1 MDNTRVNSMLT
12 MPIGKLLRKFTPPA
26 MIAMSA
32 NAVLNIFEIIIL
44 GIGVGIDAFAALACT
59 FPIIILIS
67 AFASL
72 VNTGTASKIAMLY
85 AENNQEQALKTFGNS
100 VILLVSFGALLTAV
114 LEIFLEDILRLC
126 GASDVTLPYALVY
139 MRIMLVSTVVLFS
152 MQSMG
157 RLLHIQSRPKV
168 QMMLQI
174 GGITGNVILS
184 VIFVFVFKWG
194 MKGVALASIMCESV
208 SWILYIK
215 IFSNKKA
222 FLHFTKRGFCVDFS
236 LIKEIL
242 SIGVSPFAI
251 NACGC
256 VVALMINL
264 SLIEV
269 AGEQRDM
276 YLGSYAIVQRITQV
290 LISLIS
296 GLGLAMQ
303 IITSINI
310 AKQNYIRVR
319 GVLMQSIFN
328 AFIIMCIGY
337 GFISIFADGLMSI
350 FTTDKQMIEIGA
362 TALIIGLCTFPF
374 VGSQMV
380 AVSFFQ
386 TIRRPRASMIIS
398 LTRQLLFL
406 IPMLVILPH
415 LIGVTGVWWSM
426 ALADVASVTISW
438 IMLYTETKKLS
449 L

>member
-72 VNTGTASKIAMLY
+72 VNTGTASKITMLY

-100 VILLVSFGALLTAV
+100 FIMLVSFGALLTAV

-157 RLLHIQSRPKV
+157 RLLHIQGRPKV

-174 GGITGNVILS
+174 GGIIGNVILS

-215 IFSNKKA
+215 VFSNKKA

-337 GFISIFADGLMSI
+337 GVISIFADGLMSI

>member
-1 MDNTRVNSMLT
+1 

-72 VNTGTASKIAMLY
+72 VNTGTASKITMLY

-100 VILLVSFGALLTAV
+100 FIMLVSFGALLTAV

-157 RLLHIQSRPKV
+157 RLLHIQGRPKV

-174 GGITGNVILS
+174 GGITGDVILS
-184 VIFVFVFKWG
+184 IIFVLVFKWG

-215 IFSNKKA
+215 VFSNKKA

-406 IPMLVILPH
+406 IPMLIILPH

>member
-100 VILLVSFGALLTAV
+100 FIMLVSFGALLTAV

-157 RLLHIQSRPKV
+157 RLLHIQGRPKV

>member
-100 VILLVSFGALLTAV
+100 FIMLVSFGALLTAV

-157 RLLHIQSRPKV
+157 RLLHIQGRPKV

-174 GGITGNVILS
+174 GGIIGNVILS

-215 IFSNKKA
+215 VFSNKKA

-386 TIRRPRASMIIS
+386 TIRRPRTSMIIS

-406 IPMLVILPH
+406 IPMLIILPH
-415 LIGVTGVWWSM
+415 LIGVKGVWWSM

>member
-26 MIAMSA
+26 IIAMSS
-32 NAVLNIFEIIIL
+32 NAVFNIFEIIIL

-72 VNTGTASKIAMLY
+72 VNTGTASKITMLY

-100 VILLVSFGALLTAV
+100 FIMLVSFGALLTAV

-157 RLLHIQSRPKV
+157 RLLHIQGRPKV

-174 GGITGNVILS
+174 GGIIGNVILS

-215 IFSNKKA
+215 VFSNKKA

-362 TALIIGLCTFPF
+362 TALVIGLCTFPF
-374 VGSQMV
+374 VGSQMI

-386 TIRRPRASMIIS
+386 TIRRPRTSMIIS

-406 IPMLVILPH
+406 IPMLIILPH

>member
-26 MIAMSA
+26 MIAMSS
-32 NAVLNIFEIIIL
+32 NAVFNIFEIIIL

-72 VNTGTASKIAMLY
+72 VNTGTASKITMLY

-100 VILLVSFGALLTAV
+100 FIMLVSFGALLTAV

-157 RLLHIQSRPKV
+157 RLLHIQGRPKV

-174 GGITGNVILS
+174 GGIIGNVILS

-215 IFSNKKA
+215 VFSNKKA

-362 TALIIGLCTFPF
+362 TALVIGLCTFPF
-374 VGSQMV
+374 VGSQMI

-386 TIRRPRASMIIS
+386 TIRRSRTSMIIS

-406 IPMLVILPH
+406 IPMLIILPH

>member
-100 VILLVSFGALLTAV
+100 FIMLVSFGALLTAV

-157 RLLHIQSRPKV
+157 RLLHIQGRPKV

-184 VIFVFVFKWG
+184 VIFVLVFKWG

-215 IFSNKKA
+215 VFSNKKA

-449 L
+449 V

>member
-222 FLHFTKRGFCVDFS
+222 FLHFTKRGFCVDFC

-337 GFISIFADGLMSI
+337 GFISIFADELMSI

-386 TIRRPRASMIIS
+386 TIRRPRVSMIIS

-406 IPMLVILPH
+406 IPMLIILPH

>member
-72 VNTGTASKIAMLY
+72 VNTGTASKITMLY

-100 VILLVSFGALLTAV
+100 FIMLVSFGALLTAV

-157 RLLHIQSRPKV
+157 RLLHIQGRPKV

-215 IFSNKKA
+215 VFSNKKA

-337 GFISIFADGLMSI
+337 GFISVFADGLMSI

>member
-100 VILLVSFGALLTAV
+100 FILLVSFGALLTAV

-157 RLLHIQSRPKV
+157 RLLHIQSRPQV

-215 IFSNKKA
+215 VFSNKKA

-350 FTTDKQMIEIGA
+350 FTTDRQMIEIGA

-406 IPMLVILPH
+406 IPMLIILPH

>member
-26 MIAMSA
+26 IIAMSS
-32 NAVLNIFEIIIL
+32 NAVFNIFEIIIL

-72 VNTGTASKIAMLY
+72 VNTGTASKITMLY

-100 VILLVSFGALLTAV
+100 FIMLVSFGALLTAV

-157 RLLHIQSRPKV
+157 RLLHIQGRPKL

-215 IFSNKKA
+215 VFSNKKA

>member
-100 VILLVSFGALLTAV
+100 FILLVSFGALLTAV

-139 MRIMLVSTVVLFS
+139 MRIMLISTVVLFS

-157 RLLHIQSRPKV
+157 RLLHIQSRPQV

-215 IFSNKKA
+215 VFSNRKA

-406 IPMLVILPH
+406 IPMLIILPH

>member
-100 VILLVSFGALLTAV
+100 FILLVSFGALLTAV

-157 RLLHIQSRPKV
+157 RLLHIQGRPKV

-174 GGITGNVILS
+174 GGIIGNVILS

-215 IFSNKKA
+215 VFSNKKA

-276 YLGSYAIVQRITQV
+276 YLGSYAVVQRITQV

-310 AKQNYIRVR
+310 SKQNYIRVR

-328 AFIIMCIGY
+328 AFIIMSIGY
-337 GFISIFADGLMSI
+337 GFVAFFAEGLMSI
-350 FTTDKQMIEIGA
+350 FTMDKQMIEVGA
-362 TALIIGLCTFPF
+362 TALVIGLCTFPF

-386 TIRRPRASMIIS
+386 TIRRPRVSMIIS

>member
-1 MDNTRVNSMLT
+1 

-157 RLLHIQSRPKV
+157 RLLHIQGRPKV

-184 VIFVFVFKWG
+184 VIFVLVFKWG

-386 TIRRPRASMIIS
+386 TIRRPRVSMIIS

>member
-157 RLLHIQSRPKV
+157 RLLHIQGRPKV

-184 VIFVFVFKWG
+184 VIFVLVFKWG

-215 IFSNKKA
+215 VFSNKKA

-303 IITSINI
+303 IVTSINI

>member
-1 MDNTRVNSMLT
+1 

-100 VILLVSFGALLTAV
+100 FILLVSFGALLTAV

-126 GASDVTLPYALVY
+126 GASDVTLPYALEY
-139 MRIMLVSTVVLFS
+139 MRIMLIATFVLFS

-157 RLLHIQSRPKV
+157 RLLHIQGRPKV

-174 GGITGNVILS
+174 GGITGDVILS
-184 VIFVFVFKWG
+184 IIFVLVFKWG
-194 MKGVALASIMCESV
+194 MKGVALASIICEGI
-208 SWILYIK
+208 SWLLYLK
-215 IFSNKKA
+215 IFSDSKA
-222 FLHFTKRGFCVDFS
+222 FVHFTKRGFRIDIS
-236 LIKEIL
+236 LMKEIL
-242 SIGVSPFAI
+242 SIGISPFAI

-269 AGEQRDM
+269 AGEQGDM

-406 IPMLVILPH
+406 IPMLIILPH

>member
-157 RLLHIQSRPKV
+157 RLLHIQGRPKV

-174 GGITGNVILS
+174 GGIIGNVILS

-215 IFSNKKA
+215 VFSNKKA

-256 VVALMINL
+256 VVALVINL

-319 GVLMQSIFN
+319 GFLMQSIFN

>member
-12 MPIGKLLRKFTPPA
+12 MPTGKLLRKFTPPA
-26 MIAMSA
+26 MIAMSS
-32 NAVLNIFEIIIL
+32 NAVFNIFEIIIL

-72 VNTGTASKIAMLY
+72 VNTGTASKITMLY

-100 VILLVSFGALLTAV
+100 FIMLVSFGALLTAV

-157 RLLHIQSRPKV
+157 RLLHIQGRPKV

-174 GGITGNVILS
+174 GGIIGNVILS

-215 IFSNKKA
+215 VFSNKKA

-386 TIRRPRASMIIS
+386 TIRRPRTSMIIS

-406 IPMLVILPH
+406 IPMLIILPH

>member
-157 RLLHIQSRPKV
+157 RLLHIQGRPKV

-184 VIFVFVFKWG
+184 VIFVLVFKWG

-215 IFSNKKA
+215 VFSNKKA

-350 FTTDKQMIEIGA
+350 FTTDRQMIEIGA

>member
-126 GASDVTLPYALVY
+126 GASDVTLPYAIVY

>member
-100 VILLVSFGALLTAV
+100 FILLVSFGALLTAV

-157 RLLHIQSRPKV
+157 RLLHIQSRPQV

-215 IFSNKKA
+215 VFSNKKA

-406 IPMLVILPH
+406 IPMLIILPH

>member
-100 VILLVSFGALLTAV
+100 FILLVSFGALLTAV

-126 GASDVTLPYALVY
+126 GDSDVTLPYALVY

-157 RLLHIQSRPKV
+157 RLLHIQGRPKV

-215 IFSNKKA
+215 VFSNKKA

-256 VVALMINL
+256 VVALVINL

-406 IPMLVILPH
+406 IPMLIILPH

>member
-12 MPIGKLLRKFTPPA
+12 MPIGKLLKKFTPPA

-157 RLLHIQSRPKV
+157 RLLHIQGRPKV

-174 GGITGNVILS
+174 GGITSNVILS

-215 IFSNKKA
+215 VFSNKKA

-296 GLGLAMQ
+296 GLGLALQ

>member
-26 MIAMSA
+26 MIAMSS
-32 NAVLNIFEIIIL
+32 NAVFNIFEIIIL

-72 VNTGTASKIAMLY
+72 VNTGTASKITMLY

-100 VILLVSFGALLTAV
+100 FIMLVSFGALLTAV

-157 RLLHIQSRPKV
+157 RLLHIQGRPKV

-174 GGITGNVILS
+174 GGIIGNVILS

-215 IFSNKKA
+215 VFSNKKA
-222 FLHFTKRGFCVDFS
+222 FLHFTKRGFYVDFS

-386 TIRRPRASMIIS
+386 TIRRPRTSMIIS

-406 IPMLVILPH
+406 IPMLIILPH
-415 LIGVTGVWWSM
+415 LIGVKGVWWSM

>member
-12 MPIGKLLRKFTPPA
+12 MPIGKLLKKFTPPA

-100 VILLVSFGALLTAV
+100 VIMLVSFGALLTAV

-157 RLLHIQSRPKV
+157 RLLHIQGRPKV

-174 GGITGNVILS
+174 GGITSNVILS
-184 VIFVFVFKWG
+184 IIFVFVFKWG

-215 IFSNKKA
+215 VFSNKKA

-296 GLGLAMQ
+296 GLGLALQ

-406 IPMLVILPH
+406 IPMLIILPH

>member
-100 VILLVSFGALLTAV
+100 FILLVSFGALLTAV

-386 TIRRPRASMIIS
+386 TIRRPRVSMIIS

>member
-100 VILLVSFGALLTAV
+100 FILLVSFGALLTAV

-157 RLLHIQSRPKV
+157 RLLHIQGRPKV

-174 GGITGNVILS
+174 GGITGDVILS
-184 VIFVFVFKWG
+184 IIFVLVFKWG
-194 MKGVALASIMCESV
+194 MKGVALASIICEGI
-208 SWILYIK
+208 SWLLYLK
-215 IFSNKKA
+215 IFSDSKA
-222 FLHFTKRGFCVDFS
+222 FVHFTKRGFRIDIS
-236 LIKEIL
+236 LMKEIL

-406 IPMLVILPH
+406 IPMLIILPH

>member
-1 MDNTRVNSMLT
+1 

-26 MIAMSA
+26 MIAMSS
-32 NAVLNIFEIIIL
+32 NAVFNIFEIIIL

-157 RLLHIQSRPKV
+157 RLLHIQGRPKV

-215 IFSNKKA
+215 VFSNKKA

-374 VGSQMV
+374 VGSQIV

-386 TIRRPRASMIIS
+386 TIRRPRTSMIIS

-406 IPMLVILPH
+406 IPMLIILPH

>member
-32 NAVLNIFEIIIL
+32 NAVFNIFEIIIL

-100 VILLVSFGALLTAV
+100 FILLVSFGALLTAV
-114 LEIFLEDILRLC
+114 LEVFLEDILRLC

-139 MRIMLVSTVVLFS
+139 MRIMLISTVVLFS

-157 RLLHIQSRPKV
+157 RLLHIQGRPQV

-350 FTTDKQMIEIGA
+350 FTTDRQMIEIGA

-398 LTRQLLFL
+398 LTRQLLL
-406 IPMLVILPH
+406 LLPMLIILPD

>member
-100 VILLVSFGALLTAV
+100 FILLVSFGALLTAV

-157 RLLHIQSRPKV
+157 RLLHIQGRPKV

-215 IFSNKKA
+215 VFSNKKA

-303 IITSINI
+303 IVTSINI

>member
-100 VILLVSFGALLTAV
+100 FIMLVSFGALLTAV
-114 LEIFLEDILRLC
+114 LEIFLEDILRLS

-157 RLLHIQSRPKV
+157 RLLHIQGRPKV

-174 GGITGNVILS
+174 GGITSNVILS
-184 VIFVFVFKWG
+184 IIFVFVFKWG
-194 MKGVALASIMCESV
+194 MKGVALASIICESV

-215 IFSNKKA
+215 VFSNKKA

-296 GLGLAMQ
+296 GLGLALQ

-337 GFISIFADGLMSI
+337 GFISIFADELMSI

-386 TIRRPRASMIIS
+386 TIQRPRASMIIS

>member
-157 RLLHIQSRPKV
+157 RLLHIQGRPKV

-184 VIFVFVFKWG
+184 VIFVLVFKWG

-215 IFSNKKA
+215 VFSNKKA

-350 FTTDKQMIEIGA
+350 FTTDRQMIEIGA

-386 TIRRPRASMIIS
+386 TIRRPRVSMIIS

>member
-26 MIAMSA
+26 IIAMSS
-32 NAVLNIFEIIIL
+32 NAVFNIFEIIIL

-72 VNTGTASKIAMLY
+72 VNTGTASKITMLY

-100 VILLVSFGALLTAV
+100 FIMLVSFGALLTAV

-157 RLLHIQSRPKV
+157 RLLHIQGRPKV

-174 GGITGNVILS
+174 GGIIGNVILS

-215 IFSNKKA
+215 VFSNKKA

-406 IPMLVILPH
+406 IPMLIILPH

-438 IMLYTETKKLS
+438 IMLYMETKKLS

>member
-26 MIAMSA
+26 MIAMSS
-32 NAVLNIFEIIIL
+32 NAVFNIFEIIIL

-72 VNTGTASKIAMLY
+72 VNTGTASKITMLY

-100 VILLVSFGALLTAV
+100 FIMLVSFGALLTAV

-157 RLLHIQSRPKV
+157 RLLHIQGRPKV

-174 GGITGNVILS
+174 GGIIGNVILS

-215 IFSNKKA
+215 VFSNKKA

>member
-12 MPIGKLLRKFTPPA
+12 MPIGKLLKKFTPPA

-100 VILLVSFGALLTAV
+100 VIMLVSFGALLTAV

-157 RLLHIQSRPKV
+157 RLLHIQGRPKV

-174 GGITGNVILS
+174 GGITSNVILS

-215 IFSNKKA
+215 VFSNKKA
-222 FLHFTKRGFCVDFS
+222 FLHFTKRGFRIDFS

-296 GLGLAMQ
+296 GLGLALQ

>member
-157 RLLHIQSRPKV
+157 RLLHIQGRPKV

-184 VIFVFVFKWG
+184 VIFVLVFKWG

-215 IFSNKKA
+215 VFSNKKA

-236 LIKEIL
+236 LIKDIL

-386 TIRRPRASMIIS
+386 TIRRPRVSMIIS

>member
-1 MDNTRVNSMLT
+1 MDNTRVNIMLT
-12 MPIGKLLRKFTPPA
+12 MPIGKLLRRFTPPA
-26 MIAMSA
+26 MLAMSA
-32 NAVLNIFEIIIL
+32 NAVLNIFEIFIL
-44 GIGVGIDAFAALACT
+44 GIGVGIDSFAALTCT

-67 AFASL
+67 AFAAL
-72 VNTGTASKIAMLY
+72 VNTGTASKVAMLY
-85 AENNQEQALKTFGNS
+85 AENKQEQALKTFGNS
-100 VILLVSFGALLTAV
+100 FLLMIGLGVLITVV

-157 RLLHIQSRPKV
+157 RLLHIQGRPKV

-174 GGITGNVILS
+174 GGITGDVILS
-184 VIFVFVFKWG
+184 IVFVLVFKWG
-194 MKGVALASIMCESV
+194 MKGVALASIICEGI
-208 SWILYIK
+208 SWLLYLK
-215 IFSNKKA
+215 IFSDSKA
-222 FLHFTKRGFCVDFS
+222 FVHFTKRGLRIDIS
-236 LIKEIL
+236 LMKEIL
-242 SIGVSPFAI
+242 SIGISPFAI

-269 AGEQRDM
+269 AGEQGDM

-319 GVLMQSIFN
+319 GVLMQSIFH
-328 AFIIMCIGY
+328 AFFIMCIGY

-406 IPMLVILPH
+406 IPMLIILPH

>member
-157 RLLHIQSRPKV
+157 RLLHIQGRPKV

-184 VIFVFVFKWG
+184 VIFVLVFKWG

-215 IFSNKKA
+215 VFSNKKA
-222 FLHFTKRGFCVDFS
+222 FLHFTKRGFCIDFS

-328 AFIIMCIGY
+328 AFIIMSVGY
-337 GFISIFADGLMSI
+337 GVIAIFANELMSI
-350 FTTDKQMIEIGA
+350 FTTNQQMIEIGM

-406 IPMLVILPH
+406 IPMLIILPH

>member
-12 MPIGKLLRKFTPPA
+12 MPIGKLLKKFTPPA

-100 VILLVSFGALLTAV
+100 FILLVSFGALLTAV

-157 RLLHIQSRPKV
+157 RLLHIQSRPQV

-215 IFSNKKA
+215 VFSNKKA

-337 GFISIFADGLMSI
+337 GFISIFADELMSI

-406 IPMLVILPH
+406 IPMLIILPH